1 MNGTHTRAGDTYD
14 TIISLSAD
22 FFFYNNID
30 GCCSEIYYI
39 MHTTFAGSAGD
50 QAICLAQNKVE
61 KLRRRVDPL

>member
-1 MNGTHTRAGDTYD
+1 
-14 TIISLSAD
+14 
-22 FFFYNNID
+22 
-30 GCCSEIYYI
+30 